1 MKARF
6 LSLLTLLL
14 AGLATLPAQA
24 RAQGQS
30 CDLGD
35 SRQLYSVGGG
45 IVVYVGGPVFR
56 CANGTTILADSA
68 IYVQSTG
75 RVDFIRNVRFNEA
88 ERSLTSEY
96 AQYVGR
102 ERRLMAQQN
111 VVLTNKS
118 DGTTLTALSLDYV
131 QKGPGNPEA
140 RIDVHS
146 GRPRATMYRKRADN
160 AALIDTTIVDADRM
174 QIIGENVFRGWGSVD
189 IRRAGTKSRSGFA
202 EFDQNGSYMKLYLGA
217 VVESDTMKLAADSI
231 DADLVNSST
240 FKEIRARNNAK
251 LEAEDLDVTAPRLR
265 IVFDSGTVARM
276 VAVGGKRVA
285 ATGAAQATSKSE
297 AFSLIADSIDAKTP
311 KQKLD
316 QVTAVGAAYGER
328 APDSADAALPA
339 VIAKDWVRGDTVQAY
354 FTAADSATIAKSD
367 TTRVLSRLVAAGS
380 PAASTY
386 RQRQVVKDSTEL
398 SVNYL
403 TARRIDVMFKSG
415 EVEQVRAEGDIKG
428 LYLQPPKKTETV
440 R

>member
-1 MKARF
+1 MKKQIPVCTA
-6 LSLLTLLL
+6 LVLLLL
-14 AGLATLPAQA
+14 ALVAPRAH
-24 RAQGQS
+24 AQGQS

-45 IVVYVGGPVFR
+45 VVVYVGGPVFR
-56 CANGTTILADSA
+56 CANGTTIIADSA

-88 ERSLTSEY
+88 ERSLTSQY
-96 AQYVGR
+96 AQYIGR
-102 ERRLMAQQN
+102 ERRLMAQQD

-118 DGTTLTALSLDYV
+118 DGTTLTALSLDYL
-131 QKGPGNPEA
+131 QKGPTNPEA
-140 RIDVHS
+140 RVDVHS

-174 QIIGENVFRGWGSVD
+174 QIVGENVFRGWGSVD
-189 IRRAGTKSRSGFA
+189 IRRGGTKSRSGYA

-217 VVESDTMKLAADSI
+217 VVESDTMKLVADSI
-231 DADLVNSST
+231 DADLVNSNE
-240 FKEIRARNNAK
+240 FKEIRARHNAK
-251 LEAEDLDVTAPRLR
+251 LEGKDVDVTAPWLR

-276 VAVGGKRVA
+276 VAVGGKRFGPEA
-285 ATGAAQATSKSE
+285 PQATSNSE

-311 KQKLD
+311 KQKID
-316 QVTAVGAAYGER
+316 QVIAVGAAYGEQT
-328 APDSADAALPA
+328 PDSLDKDLPA

-354 FTAADSATIAKSD
+354 FTAADTAATAARD
-367 TTRVLSRLVAAGS
+367 TARVLSRLVAVGS

-386 RQRQVVKDSTEL
+386 RQRQIVNDSTEI

-403 TARRIDVMFKSG
+403 TARKIDVMFKAG
-415 EVEQVRAEGDIKG
+415 EVDRVRAEGDIKG
-428 LYLQPPKKTETV
+428 LYLQPPKKTETAQ
-440 R
+440 